1 MSENLKKIINL
12 ESKLGLLLE
21 DGIDTTDTK
30 CESLVLSISN
40 LLKKISNDD
49 LIYLLLNCNY
59 IYIIIYIKIYF
70 KKYKINKKKIKEENL
85 YKESFK
91 KLGLFVERIR
101 SASVCEEE
109 YMYICNRCDVDNVAN
124 YLLTNMKNE
133 DIMALSQESDDWN
146 YKLFLFENLKK

>member
-1 MSENLKKIINL
+1 MSENLRKIIDL

-49 LIYLLLNCNY
+49 LIYLLLNGDY
-59 IYIIIYIKIYF
+59 IHTVIDVTAYF

-91 KLGLFVERIR
+91 KLSLFVERIR

-109 YMYICNRCDVDNVAN
+109 YMYICNRCDVDNIAS